1 MTGSVSAASGT
12 RMHRLRRQLGAIP
25 LLGPGLRSLF
35 KTGSPFPSF
44 RSSPSYWEERYRQGG
59 NSGVGSYGQLARFKA
74 QTINRFVAEQKIGS
88 VVEFGC
94 GDGAQLALAEYP
106 HYTGFDVS
114 PRVVSLCRR
123 KFAGDPNKQFHDLSG
138 IECDTVKA
146 DMAMSLDV
154 IYHLVEDSIYDLYME
169 RLAKAGERFL
179 CIYSSNASLPG
190 HVPHIRHRCFTDWI
204 EANAPEWTL
213 IQKVRN
219 AHPHDP
225 ANPDETSWADFYF
238 FTRSGNAPG

>member
-1 MTGSVSAASGT
+1 
-12 RMHRLRRQLGAIP
+12 LRRQLGAIP
-25 LLGPGLRSLF
+25 LLGPGLKSLF

-238 FTRSGNAPG
+238 FARSGNAPG